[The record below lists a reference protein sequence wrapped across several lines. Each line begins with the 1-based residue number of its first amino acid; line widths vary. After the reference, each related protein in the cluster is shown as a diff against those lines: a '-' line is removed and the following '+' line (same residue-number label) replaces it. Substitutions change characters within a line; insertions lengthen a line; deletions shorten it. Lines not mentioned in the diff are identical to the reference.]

1 MEAPRNAKAG
11 TKPRPA
17 KSVTR
22 EEVLAEII
30 HATHKEWPADIPFH
44 KDLFMLDNPSFHQLT
59 EEQIEWLLA
68 HTPLESKEQLVNP
81 PCNSGDFMQCIEH
94 VHGIICHKW
103 WKARLGKDLSEL
115 WEDWEAELQAIF
127 KRAITAEG
135 VTKNCH
141 KVVRL
146 CEHILQEKTG
156 GYAPPN
162 LV

>member
-94 VHGIICHKW
+94 VHAIICQKW
-103 WKARLGKDLSEL
+103 WRERLGREDQGG
-115 WEDWEAELQAIF
+115 WEMWEAELQAIF
-127 KRAITAEG
+127 NATITAEG
-135 VTKNCH
+135 VSSNIEKLWKLLEH
-141 KVVRL
+141 VR
-146 CEHILQEKTG
+146 EHVRERICSF
-156 GYAPPN
+156 
-162 LV
+162 